1 MSNLPIL
8 PELGADG
15 STDGV
20 DFSSEVGVEDVAR
33 DEVGRRID
41 DHQHDGYRLG
51 NDKDIYRSIVSS
63 HRRHDNRSSY
73 ALVERDPS
81 LSK

>member
-41 DHQHDGYRLG
+41 DHQHD
-51 NDKDIYRSIVSS
+51 
-63 HRRHDNRSSY
+63 
-73 ALVERDPS
+73 
-81 LSK
+81 